1 MPDLALFPPHIRSL
15 DGFEV
20 RRLLP
25 ARALRMVG
33 PFIFFDHL
41 GPSDLPPG
49 AGVEVRPHPHIGLA
63 TVTYLFEGALMH
75 RDSLGCAQRI
85 VPGDVNWMTAGSGIV
100 HSERTPE
107 DLRANG
113 SRLHAIQCWVA
124 LPDAEEETAP
134 AFSHHPA
141 ATLPEIVLPGVTLRL
156 IAGSAFGKQAP
167 APVHSPLFYL
177 AAHLQPGA
185 SLVLPAEHAERGLYV
200 VEGGVSVDGTAIPPL
215 HLAVLP
221 PGDEVTLS
229 CHAEARLMLLGGAAV
244 GERHI
249 WWNFVSSSRE
259 RIEQARQRWRDQVFP
274 PVPGETEFTPLPDR

>member
-1 MPDLALFPPHIRSL
+1 MPDLALLSPHIRNL

-25 ARALRMVG
+25 ASTLRMIG

-41 GPSDLPPG
+41 GPADLPPG
-49 AGVEVRPHPHIGLA
+49 QGIDVRPHPHIGLA

-75 RDSLGCAQRI
+75 RDNLGCAQRI
-85 VPGDVNWMTAGSGIV
+85 VPGDLNWMTAGRGIV

-107 DLRANG
+107 DLRAEG

-124 LPDAEEETAP
+124 LPDADEAVAP

-141 ATLPEIVLPGVTLRL
+141 ATLPEIALPGVNLRL
-156 IAGSAFGKQAP
+156 IAGTAFGKQAP
-167 APVHSPLFYL
+167 APLHSPLFYL

-185 SLVLPAEHAERGLYV
+185 SFVLPAEHAERGVYV
-200 VEGGVSVDGTAIPPL
+200 VEGGISVNGTVVAPL

-221 PGDEVTLS
+221 PGGEVTLS
-229 CHAEARLMLLGGAAV
+229 CTAETRLMLLGGAPV

-259 RIEQARQRWRDQVFP
+259 RIEQAKQRWRDQAYP
-274 PVPGETEFTPLPDR
+274 LVPGETEFTPLPDR